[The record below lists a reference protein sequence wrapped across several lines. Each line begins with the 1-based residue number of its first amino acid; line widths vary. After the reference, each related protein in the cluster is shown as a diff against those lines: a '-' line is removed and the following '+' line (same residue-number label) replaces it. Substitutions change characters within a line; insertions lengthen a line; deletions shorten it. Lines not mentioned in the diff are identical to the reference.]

1 MKISRE
7 AWVLKEECFGPLL
20 PYVKDQQV
28 TDINYNGTD
37 VWIEHLKY
45 GIRKAPVNLTPEFAG
60 RFSVLISNIV
70 SEQINK
76 FNNVLEAETDTLRI
90 SIIHP
95 SVTNT
100 GYSIS
105 IRKTPA
111 VMRMTEE
118 KMLADGYCSREVLL
132 FLRNCMEA
140 KLNMVF
146 CGCPGAGK
154 TELLKF
160 LTQFI
165 PKHEKVM
172 TIEDNLEI
180 HYRDINPG
188 ANCVELK
195 VDEEFFSYTKAIK
208 SALRQNPQW
217 VLLSEAR
224 STEVKYLLECFST
237 GLHGLTTLHTDDT
250 RKIPDRIQN
259 MMQDSYAASRMENP
273 EWLMNLSLQLQTD
286 NVHVSLK
293 KTIPDAPFILKQDLT
308 RLVEE
313 IEQQPNALQPY
324 LRFMREFQIPD
335 VLSAMKILYSMAE
348 FGIGDMGGQ
357 IDALVQRNTVMMDRA
372 ERLKEEDMMA
382 GVGFLVLLPMITGVV
397 KMLADLVLVIL
408 GILSVVNTI

>member
-7 AWVLKEECFGPLL
+7 AWDLKEECFGPLL

-45 GIRKAPVNLTPEFAG
+45 GVYKAPVHLSPEFAG
-60 RFSVLISNIV
+60 RFSVLISNVV

-76 FNNVLEAETDTLRI
+76 FHNVLEAETDTLRI

-111 VMRMTEE
+111 VMRMTAERMLEE
-118 KMLADGYCSREVLL
+118 EYCSKEVLL
-132 FLRNCMEA
+132 FLKHCMQA

-154 TELLKF
+154 TEVLKF

-180 HYRDINPG
+180 HYREINPG
-188 ANCVELK
+188 SNCVELK
-195 VDEEFFSYTKAIK
+195 VDEEFFSYTKARI
-208 SALRQNPQW
+208 
-217 VLLSEAR
+217 R
-224 STEVKYLLECFST
+224 SGF
-237 GLHGLTTLHTDDT
+237 
-250 RKIPDRIQN
+250 
-259 MMQDSYAASRMENP
+259 
-273 EWLMNLSLQLQTD
+273 
-286 NVHVSLK
+286 
-293 KTIPDAPFILKQDLT
+293 FFLKQDLW
-308 RLVEE
+308 R
-313 IEQQPNALQPY
+313 
-324 LRFMREFQIPD
+324 
-335 VLSAMKILYSMAE
+335 
-348 FGIGDMGGQ
+348 
-357 IDALVQRNTVMMDRA
+357 
-372 ERLKEEDMMA
+372 
-382 GVGFLVLLPMITGVV
+382 
-397 KMLADLVLVIL
+397 
-408 GILSVVNTI
+408 

>member
-1 MKISRE
+1 MRISGT
-7 AWVLKEECFGPLL
+7 AWDFKDENFGPLL
-20 PYVKDQQV
+20 PFVKDDHI

-37 VWIEHLKY
+37 VWVEDLQKGVY
-45 GIRKAPVNLTPEFAG
+45 RTDVALTPEFVNQ
-60 RFSVLISNIV
+60 FSVRVSNLV

-111 VMRMTEE
+111 VMRLTEGMMIKE
-118 KMLADGYCSREVLL
+118 NYCSQEILTLL
-132 FLRNCMEA
+132 VNCMKT

-146 CGCPGAGK
+146 CGTPGAGK

-160 LTQFI
+160 LTQYI
-165 PKHEKVM
+165 PVSEKVM

-180 HYRDINPG
+180 HYKQINPG

-195 VDEEFFSYTKAIK
+195 VDDDIFTYTKAIK
-208 SALRQNPQW
+208 TTLRQNPNW

-224 STEVKYLLECFST
+224 SVEVKYLLECFST

-259 MMQDSYAASRMENP
+259 MMQDSYAA
-273 EWLMNLSLQLQTD
+273 
-286 NVHVSLK
+286 
-293 KTIPDAPFILKQDLT
+293 T
-308 RLVEE
+308 RLENDIYGFINVGV
-313 IEQQPNALQPY
+313 L
-324 LRFMREFQIPD
+324 LRKK
-335 VLSAMKILYSMAE
+335 V
-348 FGIGDMGGQ
+348 IGDKIRRYIDQICFFDRVHNKNMMSLVVEDGQ
-357 IDALVQRNTVMMDRA
+357 LASLDIPANVM
-372 ERLKEEDMMA
+372 KK
-382 GVGFLVLLPMITGVV
+382 F
-397 KMLADLVLVIL
+397 KWS
-408 GILSVVNTI
+408 GINSPFTESEGNHE